1 MALPRAV
8 VKHDYRSWQSI
19 FFLKKIWKLFTK
31 SSSAPLSVKIF
42 FKKIETVQSL
52 EDVTAMAFAESPAP
66 GKDIVANNHNADRPL
81 PKATLG
87 KAFAEGKALFTERFG
102 PKAKD
107 LDQ

>member
-1 MALPRAV
+1 
-8 VKHDYRSWQSI
+8 
-19 FFLKKIWKLFTK
+19 
-31 SSSAPLSVKIF
+31 
-42 FKKIETVQSL
+42 
-52 EDVTAMAFAESPAP
+52 MAFAESPAP